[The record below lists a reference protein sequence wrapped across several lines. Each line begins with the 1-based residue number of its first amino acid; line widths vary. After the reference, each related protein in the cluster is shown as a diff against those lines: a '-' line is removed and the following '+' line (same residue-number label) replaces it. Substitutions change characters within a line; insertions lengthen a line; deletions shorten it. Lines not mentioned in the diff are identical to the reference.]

1 MTESLH
7 VCKLKLKKDSLTFVK
22 HLIALHVNMP
32 YSKLQSITW
41 LYIYIYIF
49 IIKQQ
54 LAHWVISMCV
64 KSKRQLMWLQIK
76 TESAIKYILK
86 HSPSLE

>member
-7 VCKLKLKKDSLTFVK
+7 ICKLKLKKDSLTFVK

-32 YSKLQSITW
+32 DSKLQPQTPVYNMALN
-41 LYIYIYIF
+41 LYISTIF

-64 KSKRQLMWLQIK
+64 KSKRQLM
-76 TESAIKYILK
+76 
-86 HSPSLE
+86 